1 MPYARL
7 LAIALAFA
15 VPATSAAAGPGKPT
29 NATCARELAVTETSL
44 LKTVVRMQSVGK
56 ASPSEQCETYRAH
69 AAVVTK
75 ARDVFERCST
85 GATRAQEVGDMDGA
99 LDRVKSAIAS
109 TCATQ

>member
-1 MPYARL
+1 MTYARL
-7 LAIALAFA
+7 LAVALAFA
-15 VPATSAAAGPGKPT
+15 VPAASAAAGPAKPT
-29 NATCARELAVTETSL
+29 CAPELAVTETSL

-56 ASPSEQCETYRAH
+56 ANPSEQCETYRAH

-85 GATRAQEVGDMDGA
+85 GAIRAEELGDMDGA
-99 LDRVKSAIAS
+99 LDRVKTAIAS

>member
-1 MPYARL
+1 MTYARL
-7 LAIALAFA
+7 LAVALAFA
-15 VPATSAAAGPGKPT
+15 VPAASAAAGPAKP
-29 NATCARELAVTETSL
+29 TCARELAVTETSL

-56 ASPSEQCETYRAH
+56 ANPSEQCETYRAH

-85 GATRAQEVGDMDGA
+85 GAIRAQELGDTDGA
-99 LDRVKSAIAS
+99 LDRVKTAIAS